1 MKQYAGLDV
10 SLKEI
15 SICVVDVDGAVLVR
29 GTVLTEPE
37 AVASFLAKQQITPER
52 IVHESGQLSIWL
64 QRGLVKLSLPVTC
77 IDARRAHKALSAK
90 LNKSDRADAE
100 GLANLARTGLVHR
113 RTRQER
119 NCRQVAHP
127 DWSPLR
133 DGND

>member
-64 QRGLVKLSLPVTC
+64 QRGFPLCQGSCPLLYFSLFFRW
-77 IDARRAHKALSAK
+77 A
-90 LNKSDRADAE
+90 
-100 GLANLARTGLVHR
+100 G
-113 RTRQER
+113 
-119 NCRQVAHP
+119 
-127 DWSPLR
+127 
-133 DGND
+133 

>member
-52 IVHESGQLSIWL
+52 IVHGRCCTNTGSSGNRVLHL
-64 QRGLVKLSLPVTC
+64 
-77 IDARRAHKALSAK
+77 
-90 LNKSDRADAE
+90 
-100 GLANLARTGLVHR
+100 
-113 RTRQER
+113 
-119 NCRQVAHP
+119 
-127 DWSPLR
+127 
-133 DGND
+133 